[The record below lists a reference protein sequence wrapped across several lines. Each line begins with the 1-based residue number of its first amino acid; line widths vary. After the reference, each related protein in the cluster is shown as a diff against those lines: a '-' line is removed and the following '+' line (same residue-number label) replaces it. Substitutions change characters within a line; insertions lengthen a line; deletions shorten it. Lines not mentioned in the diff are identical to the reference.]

1 MKKTKKILIIN
12 PTSTRVNYIK
22 DIRDAGY
29 IPVVFVLP
37 ERKDTCNCGLF
48 GDKLPTIYK
57 LDNNYSKTLALAKK
71 INPIFILTGND
82 YALELTLRLSK
93 DLKLVATAYENFQT
107 MHNKYLQQEALRK
120 SRVRYIHTKTITTT
134 SDAKKYYKTLKNK
147 KVVAKPVCG
156 SSTVGV
162 HICKNEK
169 EFNIAINDI
178 IAKRKLKAII
188 QEYIGGEE
196 YVVNSVSYNGI
207 HKITSIWSYKKR
219 VIPGYGP
226 IYERLDFLSP
236 KLKLSQKLIKYNL
249 KVLKAL
255 HITYGAMHNEI
266 KLDKKGPVLI
276 EANCRVGGGS
286 MPAKYLDKILGHHET
301 DIVVKS
307 YLNPKWFY
315 KLPNEI
321 IPIGHGIIKFLILK
335 HDIKVS
341 KIKFPQVFSK
351 LPSFFT
357 CNAGINGNVNQR
369 EVKYLKKTI
378 DYETS
383 PGNIFMVNKN
393 LKQLN
398 ADYNKIVDMENN
410 HLEKLFDY
418 KEI

>member
-1 MKKTKKILIIN
+1 MKNTKKILIIH
-12 PTSTRVNYIK
+12 PSSTRVNFIK

-37 ERKDTCNCGLF
+37 SREEICDCGLF
-48 GDKLPTIYK
+48 GDKLPTMYK
-57 LDNNYSKTLALAKK
+57 IDKNYSKTLALAKK
-71 INPIFILTGND
+71 INPMFILPGND

-93 DLKLVATAYENFQT
+93 DLKLVATAYKNFQT
-107 MHNKYLQQEALRK
+107 MHNKFFQQEALKK
-120 SRVRYIHTKTITTT
+120 SKIRYIHTKTVSTV
-134 SDAKKYYKTLKNK
+134 SEANKYYKSLKNK

-196 YVVNSVSYNGI
+196 YVVNSVSYNGV
-207 HKITSIWSYKKR
+207 HKITSVWSYVKR

-236 KLKLSQKLIKYNL
+236 KSKLSQQLIKYDL

-255 HITYGAMHNEI
+255 DITYGAMHNEI

-276 EANCRVGGGS
+276 EANCRVSGGS

-315 KLPNEI
+315 KLPNQI
-321 IPIGHGIIKFLILK
+321 IPISHGVIKFLILQ
-335 HDIKVS
+335 HDIKAS
-341 KIKFPQVFSK
+341 KIKFPQVLSK

-357 CNAGINGNVNQR
+357 CNAGINGEIKQG